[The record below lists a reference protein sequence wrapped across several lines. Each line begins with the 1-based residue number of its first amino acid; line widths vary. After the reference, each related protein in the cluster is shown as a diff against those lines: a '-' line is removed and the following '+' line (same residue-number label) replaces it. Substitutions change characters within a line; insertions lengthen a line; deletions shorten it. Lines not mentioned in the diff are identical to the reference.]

1 MASNKLDFSGKNF
14 IITGAGGNL
23 GQELSHSLSS
33 VGANLILIDK
43 DEFSLEN
50 LELFLTKNGFNYME
64 YITCD
69 LEKSDERRTVF
80 SSIVE
85 KYSEIH
91 GLVNCSA
98 FVGDT
103 NLIGWNVEFDKQ
115 SLETWRRAI
124 EVNLTSIFEI
134 CQILTPTL
142 MRTANSS
149 VINIS
154 SIYGEKG
161 PRWDLYEGTNLG
173 NPAAYAV
180 SKGGLLQLTRWLA
193 TTLAPKVRV
202 NSIIAGG
209 IQRNQPKA
217 FIEKYSKGVPLSRMA
232 VEKDLVGPII
242 FLLSEMSS
250 YITGESLHV
259 DGGRGIW

>member
-1 MASNKLDFSGKNF
+1 MNKNKLDFSGKNF

-23 GQELSHSLSS
+23 GQELSLSLASA
-33 VGANLILIDK
+33 GANLILIDK
-43 DEFSLEN
+43 DELRLEN
-50 LELFLTKNGFNYME
+50 LKLILTKNSFNYME
-64 YITCD
+64 CITCD
-69 LEKSDERRTVF
+69 LERSDERKIVF
-80 SSIVE
+80 SSIIN
-85 KYSEIH
+85 KYLEVH
-91 GLVNCSA
+91 GLINCSA

-103 NLIGWNVEFDKQ
+103 NLLGWNVEFGNQ

-134 CQILTPTL
+134 CQILAPTL
-142 MRTANSS
+142 LRTAASS
-149 VINIS
+149 IINIS

-180 SKGGLLQLTRWLA
+180 SKGGLIQLTRWLA

-202 NSIIAGG
+202 NSVVAGG
-209 IQRNQPKA
+209 IQRNQPKE

-232 VEKDLVGPII
+232 VESDLVGPIL